1 MSDRK
6 IHNLQEKLSPDL
18 KSTLS
23 DNRFVGLFRLMH
35 GFRWLY
41 LGALVAVA
49 LGALVRTYYY
59 QLLQYVVDEVIGN
72 PEALG
77 KLPLVA
83 AAFVGLAATEGL
95 FAYLRSTWSARTAEG
110 VTLRLRDYLLDHI
123 QRLPF
128 SFHDYVKT
136 GELIQRATSDVDAV
150 RRFYADQALGIGRIL
165 SLFVVNFTMLMGMN
179 PRLAWTSVAVMPFI
193 VGVSYFFFGR
203 VSEAY
208 KAFQKQEAKLSTV
221 LQENLTGVRVVRA
234 FARQSYEID
243 KFESENFEKYRRGR
257 RLTSMHALYWPL
269 SDVMCAAQTILA
281 MGVGATMALRGEI
294 TIGTYM
300 AAMGMV
306 MWIIWPMR
314 NMGRLIVNVSTGL
327 VSYQRV
333 AEMIREDREDVVSG
347 SVPMDTPIRG
357 AVEFKDVTFA
367 YEPQSV
373 LKETKPRSKGRKS
386 KADRAQTVGSAQ
398 ADVSADASAD
408 APAEPVEVL
417 HGITF
422 RCEPGQSVA
431 LLGSTGSGKTSIINL
446 LLRFYDHQS
455 GSITLDGVP
464 LGEYP
469 RAMLRSN
476 IGIVEQEPFLFSR
489 SIRENIAYGS
499 PQEVSQDEVEEAAKA
514 AAIHDIILTF
524 PEGYNTVVG
533 EKGVTLSGGQRQR
546 VAIARA
552 LLKDPRILVLD
563 DATSSVDT
571 ETEEQIQGALA
582 RLMAG
587 RTTFLVAHRIQTVM
601 DADLILV
608 LDKGTIVQSGTHAEL
623 VQQDGLYRDIF
634 DIQSRI
640 DEEVRHEVEFEP
652 VATTGA

>member
-1 MSDRK
+1 MSDGNM
-6 IHNLQEKLSPDL
+6 HNVQGKLPLDL

-23 DNRFVGLFRLMH
+23 DRRWIGLFRLMH

-41 LGALVAVA
+41 LGALAAVS

-59 QLLQYVVDEVIGN
+59 QLLQYVVDDVIGN
-72 PEALG
+72 PDALG
-77 KLPLVA
+77 RLPLVA
-83 AAFVGLAATEGL
+83 AGFVGLAVAEGL

-110 VTLRLRDYLLDHI
+110 ITLRLRDYLLDHI

-165 SLFVVNFTMLMGMN
+165 ALFVVNFTMLMSMN
-179 PRLAWTSVAVMPFI
+179 SRLAWTSIAMMPLI
-193 VGVSYFFFGR
+193 VGLSTLFFGR
-203 VSEAY
+203 VSKAY
-208 KAFQKQEAKLSTV
+208 EAFQKQEAKLSTV

-234 FARQSYEID
+234 FARQSYEME
-243 KFESENFEKYRRGR
+243 KFERENLEKYRRGR
-257 RLTSMHALYWPL
+257 RLTAMHSFYWPL
-269 SDVMCAAQTILA
+269 SDVLCAGQTILA
-281 MGVGATMALRGEI
+281 IAVGAAMALRGEI

-314 NMGRLIVNVSTGL
+314 NMGRLIVRVSTGL

-333 AEMIREDREDVVSG
+333 TEMIREDREDVESG
-347 SVPMDTPIRG
+347 SVQMDTAIRG
-357 AVEFKDVTFA
+357 AVEFEDVTFA

-373 LKETKPRSKGRKS
+373 LEEMKPRRRRRRKS
-386 KADRAQTVGSAQ
+386 GADPAQ
-398 ADVSADASAD
+398 ADLSAD

-422 RCEPGQSVA
+422 HCEPGQSVA

-476 IGIVEQEPFLFSR
+476 VGIVEQEPFLFSR

-499 PQEVSQDEVEEAAKA
+499 QREVSQEEVEEAAKA
-514 AAIHDIILTF
+514 AAIHDIIVTF
-524 PEGYNTVVG
+524 PEGYNTIVG

-571 ETEEQIQGALA
+571 ETEEQIQGALG

-587 RTTFLVAHRIQTVM
+587 RTTLLVAHRIQTVM
-601 DADLILV
+601 SADLILV

-623 VQQDGLYRDIF
+623 MQQDGLYRDIF
-634 DIQSRI
+634 NIQSRI
-640 DEEVRHEVEFEP
+640 EEEVRHEVEFGP
-652 VATTGA
+652 VATGS

>member
-6 IHNLQEKLSPDL
+6 THSLQEKLSLDL

-23 DNRFVGLFRLMH
+23 DSRFVGLFRLMQ

-41 LGALVAVA
+41 FGALAAVA

-59 QLLQYVVDEVIGN
+59 RLLQYVVDDVIGN
-72 PEALG
+72 SEALNR
-77 KLPLVA
+77 LPLAA
-83 AAFVGLAATEGL
+83 AAFVGLAVAEGL

-110 VTLRLRDYLLDHI
+110 ITLRLRDYLLDHI

-165 SLFVVNFTMLMGMN
+165 ALFVVNFSMLMSMS
-179 PRLAWTSVAVMPFI
+179 PRLAWTSIAVMPFI
-193 VGVSYFFFGR
+193 VGTSYYFFGR
-203 VSEAY
+203 VSKAY
-208 KAFQKQEAKLSTV
+208 KAFQKQEATLSTV

-243 KFESENFEKYRRGR
+243 KFESENLEKYRLGR
-257 RLTSMHALYWPL
+257 RLTAMHSLYWPL

-281 MGVGATMALRGEI
+281 IAVGATMALRGEI
-294 TIGTYM
+294 TTGTYM

-306 MWIIWPMR
+306 IWIIWPMR

-333 AEMIREDREDVVSG
+333 AEMIREDREDVESG
-347 SVPMDTPIRG
+347 SVPMDTAIRG
-357 AVEFKDVTFA
+357 AVEFEDVTFA
-367 YEPQSV
+367 YEPQKV
-373 LKETKPRSKGRKS
+373 LKEMKPRSKGRKS
-386 KADRAQTVGSAQ
+386 KTDLEQSGPSAQ
-398 ADVSADASAD
+398 AD

-455 GSITLDGVP
+455 GSIMLDGVP
-464 LGEYP
+464 LGEYS
-469 RAMLRSN
+469 RAMLRGN

-489 SIRENIAYGS
+489 SIGENIAYGS
-499 PQEVSQDEVEEAAKA
+499 QRDVLQEEIEEAAKA

-524 PEGYNTVVG
+524 PERYNTIVG

-571 ETEEQIQGALA
+571 ETEEQIQRALGQ
-582 RLMAG
+582 LMVG
-587 RTTFLVAHRIQTVM
+587 RTTFMVAHRIQTVM
-601 DADLILV
+601 SADLILV

-623 VQQDGLYRDIF
+623 VQQDGFYRDIF

-640 DEEVRHEVEFEP
+640 EEEVRHEVE
-652 VATTGA
+652 

>member
-1 MSDRK
+1 MSDRRT
-6 IHNLQEKLSPDL
+6 HNLQEKLSLDL

-23 DNRFVGLFRLMH
+23 DSRSIGLFRLMQ

-41 LGALVAVA
+41 FGALAAVA

-59 QLLQYVVDEVIGN
+59 QLLQYVVDEVFGN
-72 PEALG
+72 PEAQG
-77 KLPLVA
+77 RLPLVA
-83 AAFVGLAATEGL
+83 AAFVGLAVAEGL
-95 FAYLRSTWSARTAEG
+95 FAYLRSIWSAQTAEG
-110 VTLRLRDYLLDHI
+110 ITLRLRDYLLDHI

-165 SLFVVNFTMLMGMN
+165 ALFVVNFTMLMSMS
-179 PRLAWTSVAVMPFI
+179 PRLAWTSIAVMPFI
-193 VGVSYFFFGR
+193 VGTSYFFFGR
-203 VSEAY
+203 VSKAY

-243 KFESENFEKYRRGR
+243 KFESENLEKYRRGR
-257 RLTSMHALYWPL
+257 RLTRMHALYWPL
-269 SDVMCAAQTILA
+269 SDVMCAVQTILA
-281 MGVGATMALRGEI
+281 IAVGAMMGLRGEI

-306 MWIIWPMR
+306 IWIIWPMR

-333 AEMIREDREDVVSG
+333 AEMIREDREEVESG
-347 SVPMDTPIRG
+347 SVPMDTPVRG

-373 LKETKPRSKGRKS
+373 LKETKPRSEGRKS
-386 KADRAQTVGSAQ
+386 KAGREQTGGSAQ
-398 ADVSADASAD
+398 AGASAD
-408 APAEPVEVL
+408 APPEPVEVL

-422 RCEPGQSVA
+422 RCDPGQSVA

-469 RAMLRSN
+469 RAMLRSI

-489 SIRENIAYGS
+489 SIGENIAYGS
-499 PQEVSQDEVEEAAKA
+499 QREVSPEEVEEAAKA

-533 EKGVTLSGGQRQR
+533 ERGVTLSGGQRQR

-571 ETEEQIQGALA
+571 ETEEQIQDALG
-582 RLMAG
+582 RLMAD

-601 DADLILV
+601 SADLILV
-608 LDKGTIVQSGTHAEL
+608 LDKGAVVQSGTHAEL

-634 DIQSRI
+634 DIQSQI

-652 VATTGA
+652 SATVT

>member
-6 IHNLQEKLSPDL
+6 TYDPQERLALDL

-23 DNRFVGLFRLMH
+23 DSRIVGLFRLMH

-41 LGALVAVA
+41 FGALTAVA

-59 QLLQYVVDEVIGN
+59 KLLQYVVDQVIGS
-72 PEALG
+72 PDVLSR
-77 KLPLVA
+77 LPLAA
-83 AAFVGLAATEGL
+83 AAFVGLAVAEGL

-110 VTLRLRDYLLDHI
+110 ITLRLRDYLLDHI

-165 SLFVVNFTMLMGMN
+165 SLFVVNFTMLMSMS
-179 PRLAWTSVAVMPFI
+179 PRLAWTSIAVMPLI
-193 VGVSYFFFGR
+193 VGTSYFFFGR
-203 VSEAY
+203 VSRAY
-208 KAFQKQEAKLSTV
+208 KAFQKQEAKLSTA

-234 FARQSYEID
+234 FARQSYEIE
-243 KFESENFEKYRRGR
+243 KFESENLEKYRRGR
-257 RLTSMHALYWPL
+257 RLNSMHALYWPV
-269 SDVMCAAQTILA
+269 SDVMCAAQTVLA
-281 MGVGATMALRGEI
+281 MAVGATMALRSEI
-294 TIGTYM
+294 TTGTYM

-333 AEMIREDREDVVSG
+333 AEMIREDREDVESG
-347 SVPMDTPIRG
+347 SVPMDTAIRG
-357 AVEFKDVTFA
+357 AVEFEDVTFA

-373 LKETKPRSKGRKS
+373 LKETKPRSKGHKS
-386 KADRAQTVGSAQ
+386 KTDREQSEMSAQ
-398 ADVSADASAD
+398 ADTSADAL
-408 APAEPVEVL
+408 AEPVEVL

-422 RCEPGQSVA
+422 RCEPGQLVA

-455 GSITLDGVP
+455 GTITLDGVP

-469 RAMLRSN
+469 RAMLRRN

-489 SIRENIAYGS
+489 SIGENIAYGS
-499 PQEVSQDEVEEAAKA
+499 QREVSEEEIEEAAKA

-524 PEGYNTVVG
+524 PEGYNTIVG

-552 LLKDPRILVLD
+552 LLKGPRILILD

-571 ETEEQIQGALA
+571 ETEDQIQRALG
-582 RLMAG
+582 RLMVG

-601 DADLILV
+601 SADLILV
-608 LDKGTIVQSGTHAEL
+608 LDKGTIVQSGTHEEL
-623 VQQDGLYRDIF
+623 VQQDGFYRDIF

-640 DEEVRHEVEFEP
+640 EEEVRHEVE
-652 VATTGA
+652 V

>member
-571 ETEEQIQGALA
+571 ETAPISFWCSTRALSSRAAPTQNLCSRTDYIATSSISSRGLTKRFVTRWSLSRSLPLGHSLSYCHQHQIAQGHSGFCGLEHEE
-582 RLMAG
+582 
-587 RTTFLVAHRIQTVM
+587 
-601 DADLILV
+601 
-608 LDKGTIVQSGTHAEL
+608 
-623 VQQDGLYRDIF
+623 
-634 DIQSRI
+634 
-640 DEEVRHEVEFEP
+640 
-652 VATTGA
+652 